1 MTYCGSRPRI
11 VSNASSVDSR
21 GNTYEDNQY
30 CGGDVSRQSTFRS
43 GRFLPREPGHP
54 ANLDE
59 RDVIT
64 ERGCVPSTGAGC
76 DTNDFAPV
84 AMDVFNGGNADLRN
98 TDVNGEI
105 DVEVQSSFRVDGDAD
120 IQGNIHLFT
129 LSVGRLRNR
138 FGSFGGDREVT
149 YSGTLVCGGSS
160 LTFGSNVQCG
170 QTCTGPI
177 PGSCTP

>member
-1 MTYCGSRPRI
+1 
-11 VSNASSVDSR
+11 VDSR

-30 CGGDVSRQSTFRS
+30 CGVDVSLQSTFRS

-54 ANLDE
+54 ANLAE

-76 DTNDFAPV
+76 FTNDFGPV
-84 AMDVFNGGNADLRN
+84 AMDVFNGGTADLRN

-129 LSVGRLRNR
+129 QSAARLRNR
-138 FGSFGGDREVT
+138 FGQFGGDREVT
-149 YSGTLVCGGSS
+149 YSGALECDGSS
-160 LTFGSNVQCG
+160 QTWGSNVQCG
-170 QTCTGPI
+170 ETCSGAI
-177 PGSCTP
+177 SGSCGPTP